1 MTGTEAI
8 DYLGLLD
15 DQRRSNIRDRQ
26 LAVIEF
32 AEDRGYF
39 IGFFDVMTVEYA
51 RARVD
56 DNHTDEFFEGFEF
69 SDSDLTFVAQ
79 DATAYL
85 NDNGIL
91 PEGYGP
97 DAPHHDDGFGLLPT
111 DGEGS

>member
-15 DQRRSNIRDRQ
+15 GERRANIRDRQ

-32 AEDRGYF
+32 AYDRGW
-39 IGFFDVMTVEYA
+39 YA
-51 RARVD
+51 GVW
-56 DNHTDEFFEGFEF
+56 NEWTIE
-69 SDSDLTFVAQ
+69 T
-79 DATAYL
+79 ATARSAGLNGYDEYEGDLDADLAYVTSEAVQYL
-85 NDNGIL
+85 NETGLL

-97 DAPHHDDGFGLLPT
+97 DEPHHDDGYGLLPT